1 MLYEILGITY
11 TLISKCQLGFNQ
23 MNILQGFVFKC

>member
-1 MLYEILGITY
+1 MPSAILEITY
-11 TLISKCQLGFNQ
+11 ILISKCRLDFNQ